1 MFVYLCFYMHR
12 KVREFEVI
20 QFLTHLLL
28 FASLLKK
35 LIEKFQ
41 PRSF

>member
-1 MFVYLCFYMHR
+1 MFVYLCFYLHG

-20 QFLTHLLL
+20 QFLTHL